1 MKLQTK
7 IFLPIILSL
16 VLLGGSMYLLNR
28 RILVET
34 FEAEMKKVLSSK
46 EKSVTE
52 ILASKESF
60 LAHYSNTLANSYA
73 IRAAFTVYNQTQKID
88 TSWSLINS
96 EIDRIKFG
104 ANQSKIE
111 VPPINCYAHP
121 GIVLFRSRS
130 SEKGDNVLQK
140 RKAIQKIFED
150 KKSIQG
156 LEVGKYGIDIR
167 GISPVIVR
175 GQFIGALEVNSPF
188 IELIKELKPSDYES
202 YALII
207 SKEYVNM
214 MSKVEGAQV
223 ASNFI
228 QEDLIVFSTS
238 NFNRENFN
246 KIYQSENKNKRIEF
260 DKINNYLQI
269 PITSFDNEVLGVLVY
284 QNSKKDFIT
293 NMNASSY
300 SLFFIGIM
308 IFLLAIVT
316 LFIVIRMFIIIPIKR
331 VTRNLNDL
339 SNGKISD
346 SKSIQSNDEV
356 GEMQNT
362 LITVSDGLK
371 KMAHFTIEI
380 GNENYNST
388 FEALS
393 EDDLLGNT
401 LLQVRDKLKNVAEE
415 MQHQAKLEEQRKW
428 MVEGNAKFVAILQ
441 DNEMD
446 IESYTYN
453 ILSNLISYLD
463 VNQGAFFLLAK
474 DKETLFLKSAYAYDR
489 RKFLNK
495 EIKVGDGLLGNT
507 ALEGKMTYLTD
518 LPQNYISI
526 TSGLGEAPPSALLM
540 LPLISEN
547 ELYGVLELASFR
559 TFEPFELE
567 FCEKIAQNIAQAIG
581 RQQINQQTKELLEQS
596 RQQAE
601 ELSAQEEEMRQNLEE
616 MQATQEEMARKESEL
631 TGVVNALNVSSL
643 VAEFDLYGNILTVNK
658 KIIDLFG
665 LKSKDEIIGAN
676 HRDFYINV
684 DDEVQNDRIWSE
696 LENGQIIARKG
707 QIRTPK
713 GDVIWL
719 NETYTPVY
727 DAHQRVSKVLNIS
740 FDITEEVMSQ
750 QQISQQ
756 HEEMQAQEEEMR
768 QNMEEMLATQEEMGK
783 KEAELVSLTSAIDA
797 AALVVY
803 FNLEGEVLNV
813 NDKVLESFGI
823 ADRSTIIGLNHRDFY
838 HSEDYEA
845 ELGAIWSKL
854 KDKEV
859 VSRLATVH
867 LNNGDSILLNETYS
881 PILDEY
887 GSIDRILNLSFIQS

>member
-1 MKLQTK
+1 
-7 IFLPIILSL
+7 
-16 VLLGGSMYLLNR
+16 
-28 RILVET
+28 
-34 FEAEMKKVLSSK
+34 
-46 EKSVTE
+46 
-52 ILASKESF
+52 
-60 LAHYSNTLANSYA
+60 
-73 IRAAFTVYNQTQKID
+73 
-88 TSWSLINS
+88 
-96 EIDRIKFG
+96 
-104 ANQSKIE
+104 
-111 VPPINCYAHP
+111 
-121 GIVLFRSRS
+121 
-130 SEKGDNVLQK
+130 
-140 RKAIQKIFED
+140 
-150 KKSIQG
+150 
-156 LEVGKYGIDIR
+156 
-167 GISPVIVR
+167 
-175 GQFIGALEVNSPF
+175 
-188 IELIKELKPSDYES
+188 
-202 YALII
+202 
-207 SKEYVNM
+207 
-214 MSKVEGAQV
+214 
-223 ASNFI
+223 
-228 QEDLIVFSTS
+228 
-238 NFNRENFN
+238 
-246 KIYQSENKNKRIEF
+246 
-260 DKINNYLQI
+260 
-269 PITSFDNEVLGVLVY
+269 
-284 QNSKKDFIT
+284 
-293 NMNASSY
+293 
-300 SLFFIGIM
+300 
-308 IFLLAIVT
+308 
-316 LFIVIRMFIIIPIKR
+316 
-331 VTRNLNDL
+331 
-339 SNGKISD
+339 
-346 SKSIQSNDEV
+346 
-356 GEMQNT
+356 
-362 LITVSDGLK
+362 
-371 KMAHFTIEI
+371 MAHFTIEI

-665 LKSKDEIIGAN
+665 FKSKDEIIGAN

-823 ADRSTIIGLNHRDFY
+823 ADRSTIIGLNHRDLY
-838 HSEDYEA
+838 HSGDYEA

-867 LNNGDSILLNETYS
+867 LNNGESILLNETYS

-887 GSIDRILNLSFIQS
+887 GSIDRILNISFIQS